1 MINNKCYENVLSFV
15 FFLNSIGEIKRN
27 NGKLVVDYL
36 VFRYAKRIYPITNR
50 LVVEI
55 VSKKDKVI
63 IDFNLFS
70 DKLLNIYAPPCLWFY
85 CSATKL
91 SLNFILMG
99 ACCSLAL
106 FVL

>member
-1 MINNKCYENVLSFV
+1 MN
-15 FFLNSIGEIKRN
+15 RN
-27 NGKLVVDYL
+27 NGKLVVEYL
-36 VFRYAKRIYPITNR
+36 VIKCANGKYPITNR
-50 LVVEI
+50 LVVEL
-55 VSKKDKVI
+55 VSKKGKVI

-70 DKLLNIYAPPCLWFY
+70 DNLLNIYAPPCMCFY
-85 CSATKL
+85 CFATKL